1 MDGPGQS
8 EEGTVFDQLY
18 VYLSISL
25 GHEMKENLFWL
36 TAGAVVLG
44 FYFDLFND
52 APHNEYHR

>member
-18 VYLSISL
+18 VYLSIESD
-25 GHEMKENLFWL
+25 MKENLCWL

-44 FYFDLFND
+44 FILIYLMMRRTMNTT
-52 APHNEYHR
+52 AN